1 MSVQSPVRAQV
12 TSVYNSEV
20 NGSNILLTKNQE
32 GCVILRLYD
41 EQGKQ
46 INFSGIQITAEGVEL
61 NKQLNYFHIKSEH
74 GGSITIYAPDLGC
87 KIILNV
93 LVK

>member
-1 MSVQSPVRAQV
+1 MIVSFSAAAVM
-12 TSVYNSEV
+12 
-20 NGSNILLTKNQE
+20 LC
-32 GCVILRLYD
+32 CVILRLYD

-61 NKQLNYFHIKSEH
+61 NKQLNYFHIKREY

>member
-1 MSVQSPVRAQV
+1 MQSPVRAQV

-61 NKQLNYFHIKSEH
+61 NKQLNYFHIKSEY